1 MLKKILTTLLVALQL
16 GTAFV
21 PAAVARPA
29 KTHAFTTVEVISNKV
44 DAGSTQLAQTNHD
57 HYGSVQASSVNEH
70 MPCHDSKPAQKHCH
84 HCHHC
89 DDCAGC
95 QSCPCAAPVSAIGTA
110 FSFLKPLT
118 AQASLADLIAQLPHH
133 ITSAIYHPPK
143 H

>member
-21 PAAVARPA
+21 PAAMAHPA
-29 KTHAFTTVEVISNKV
+29 KTNAFRTVEVLSSKV
-44 DAGSTQLAQTNHD
+44 EAGSTQLAQTTHD
-57 HYGSVQASSVNEH
+57 HNGFVQTNSVNEH

-84 HCHHC
+84 HC
-89 DDCAGC
+89 DDCSGC

-110 FSFLKPLT
+110 FSFQKPLT
-118 AQASLADLIAQLPHH
+118 AQASLADLIAQLPQH